1 MMPVCTQ
8 SEKLSPSVPR
18 ARTDPESSLIPVKAS
33 NCPSVEEC
41 KKCMGIFES
50 IDSQLK
56 ELATRRKTLLAMRA
70 SVAESISAFLSS
82 HDKEEIS
89 TKDNRLHLKLETKVK
104 PVPLKKKELAAKML
118 AAFDGDQNRFDDF
131 NHKIYND
138 QRTVKKV
145 TLKRLKTKPMPM
157 QLS

>member
-1 MMPVCTQ
+1 MLPVCTQ
-8 SEKLSPSVPR
+8 LEKVRSSIPH
-18 ARTDPESSLIPVKAS
+18 TDPDLETALAPVKAS

-70 SVAESISAFLSS
+70 SVAESISAFLSC

-118 AAFDGDQNRFDDF
+118 AAFDGDQDRFDEF